1 MIPKKIYQT
10 HKNYELSDNLKKLI
24 QLMININHDFEYTFM
39 DNKECLEFI
48 KENFDDDFVQMYE
61 ALPLDIMRSDVW
73 RVAVV
78 YINGGVY
85 CDTDVVCEKNL
96 SELIKNKELVAF
108 KEKTEGTSNFFFASH
123 QKHPV
128 LQKVLDLM
136 LKNYQK
142 AFDLNE
148 PMIVQ
153 NFGMALFDEVI
164 KDYKGDI
171 EYIGY
176 GESLEW
182 VKHLW
187 FGSWRESEHNYRDS
201 SKNNKPITFFTTF
214 HKNGYDVY
222 GKEWIH
228 SFITNVA
235 NQRNN
240 IFARIYVEGLP
251 NLRVNHPQVELIDF
265 KDAIP
270 EHKKWKYDFLKR
282 SPHSDYIKNLVIRFS
297 HKGFVM
303 QHALDNIM
311 EGYAIWLDADC
322 IYEDSKLGD
331 FPSNFFKN
339 GESLACQVE
348 DLNHVES
355 GIIIFDVENPKLEKY
370 KSKFKSIYSI
380 EDIMNFTEPY
390 DGFVVRKSLYQSEV
404 KYYDLN
410 KDFGIGGV
418 QSDPTQ
424 TFLHPEIKKRFT
436 HNIGISGKRKY
447 EDWIIVSKKD
457 NIFNILENSGFK
469 PLSKEQRHIRT
480 LRSKRKK
487 KNK

>member
-1 MIPKKIYQT
+1 
-10 HKNYELSDNLKKLI
+10 
-24 QLMININHDFEYTFM
+24 M
-39 DNKECLEFI
+39 DNDMCYEFI
-48 KENFDDDFVQMYE
+48 SNNFDKEFTNMYNS
-61 ALPLDIMRSDVW
+61 LPLDIMRADVW
-73 RVAVV
+73 RVAII
-78 YINGGVY
+78 YINGGIY
-85 CDTDVVCEKNL
+85 CDTDVFCKKDL
-96 SELIKNKELVAF
+96 SELIQNEEFIIFNEEL
-108 KEKTEGTSNFFFASH
+108 GGISNFFFAAYPN
-123 QKHPV
+123 HPA
-128 LQKVLDLM
+128 LKAVLDSM
-136 LKNYQK
+136 LKNYKK

-148 PMIVQ
+148 PMLVQ
-153 NFGMALFDEVI
+153 NFGMALFDDAI
-164 KDYKGDI
+164 KDYKGNI

-182 VKHLW
+182 VEHL
-187 FGSWRESEHNYRDS
+187 FYGSWRESEHDYRDS
-201 SKNNKPITFFTTF
+201 SKNKKPITFFTTF

-228 SFITNVA
+228 SFIKNVA

-251 NLRVNHPQVELIDF
+251 DLRVNHPQVELIDY
-265 KDAIP
+265 KEAIP
-270 EHKKWKYDFLKR
+270 EHEKWKYDFLKR

-322 IYEDSKLGD
+322 IYEDCKLED

-370 KSKFKSIYSI
+370 KSNFKSIYSI
-380 EDIMNFTEPY
+380 EDILNFAEPY
-390 DGFVVRKSLYQSEV
+390 DGFVVRKSLYKSEV

-436 HNIGISGKRKY
+436 HNIGILGKRKY
-447 EDWIIVSKKD
+447 KDWNIVSKKD
-457 NIFNILENSGFK
+457 NIFNILENSRFK
-469 PLSKEQRHIRT
+469 PLSKEQIHTRA

-487 KNK
+487 NK